1 MTGKGHEETFWGD
14 DNLYL
19 DWDLG
24 YRMDSFVKISECMQK
39 ICILHHTQVLSQK
52 KNCQQI

>member
-52 KNCQQI
+52 KNYQQI